1 MKRLLEALNSVLPF
15 LIFFAVW
22 EVVARAEV
30 FPPVLFP
37 PVEDVARVL
46 WDLALSGKLFRHV
59 GETLYRM
66 GTGFVVG
73 VAFGITVGFLM
84 GRYRFMELF
93 FGPVLTV
100 LLPVPSLAWLPLF
113 ILWFGIGDASAIAL
127 VFFASSQQV
136 AFNTWTG
143 VRTIN
148 PVWIRAAE
156 SMNVTGLRQVW
167 KVILPGALPN
177 VLAGLRLGVAQA
189 WRAVVAGE
197 MIAATK
203 FGLGYLIFTSRE
215 FLATDVMLASIAV
228 ITILGLFLERF
239 TFRLLEQKTAVR
251 WGTIGN
257 PSATVEV
264 AKT

>member
-1 MKRLLEALNSVLPF
+1 MKRLLGLLNSLLPF
-15 LIFFAVW
+15 LLFFAIW
-22 EVVARAEV
+22 EMVARAEV

-37 PVEDVARVL
+37 PVGDVVRVL
-46 WDLALSGKLFRHV
+46 WDMAVSGKLIRHIA
-59 GETLYRM
+59 ETLLRM
-66 GTGFVVG
+66 GSGFFIAVVVG
-73 VAFGITVGFLM
+73 ATIGFLM
-84 GRYRFMELF
+84 GRYRSMERF

-113 ILWFGIGDASAIAL
+113 ILWFGIGNASAIAL
-127 VFFASSQQV
+127 VFFSASQQV

-148 PVWIRAAE
+148 PVWLRAAE

-197 MIAATK
+197 MIASTR

-228 ITILGLFLERF
+228 ITILGLVLERF
-239 TFRLLEQKTAVR
+239 TFRLLEEKTAVR

-257 PSATVEV
+257 PSETVEV